1 MSKIKIAIA
10 GVGNCASS
18 LVQGL
23 EYYRNHEQQA
33 LSGLM
38 HPKVGDWSATD
49 VEVVAAFDIDRRK
62 VGQALENAIFAKPN
76 CTTVFQSVLPVSNVT
91 VQMGPVLDGVP
102 DHMEDYDE
110 DNAFRIADEKPVDV
124 TTVLRETG
132 AEVLVCYLP
141 VGSEQA
147 VKHYAEACL
156 EAKVGMVN
164 CVPVFLAS
172 DPVWA
177 QKFREAGVPIVGDD
191 IKSQVGATIVHR
203 TLSRLFEDRGVDVKR
218 TYQLNTGGN
227 TDFLN
232 MLERSRLKSK
242 KKSKTES
249 VQSQFNLRLS
259 DGDIHIGPSDYVP
272 WQNDNKVAFIRMEG
286 LGFGDVPMEL
296 ELRLSVQDSPNSA
309 GVVIDG
315 IRCAKLGLVRGIGG
329 PLEAPSSYYMKSPPV
344 QVRDSV
350 AHDLCNG
357 FIAGDSADVPNE
369 LKLVSTGHLP
379 TPQSDSAPTALIL
392 AAGKGSRLLP
402 STSLPKALAP
412 VAGRTLAERVV
423 QNLRDGA
430 GVSRFVVALGYEADT
445 VKSHFQSVAKH
456 MNVTVE
462 FCSSP
467 DWEKGNGASA
477 LGAADVIGDQP
488 FILSMCDHIYDP
500 TLPGALAKAEL
511 PQDGMLLAVDRNIMD
526 MHDVDDVMK
535 VKLDDTSIKAISKT
549 LSDWD
554 VADTGVMYCT
564 SALFDGLRAAAAD
577 GQHGLAD
584 GLRVLAGKGRAM
596 TVDVT
601 GTWWL
606 DVDTDEALDIAERA
620 LNAQHLASTA

>member
-33 LSGLM
+33 FSGLM
-38 HPKVGDWSATD
+38 HPKIGDWSATD
-49 VEVVAAFDIDRRK
+49 VEVVAAFDVDRRK
-62 VGQALENAIFAKPN
+62 VGQPLEKAIFAKPN
-76 CTTVFQSVLPVSNVT
+76 CTTVFQSVLPVSNVV

-102 DHMEDYDE
+102 DHMDDYDE
-110 DNAFRIADEKPVDV
+110 DNAFRVADLAPVDV
-124 TTVLRETG
+124 TDVLRESG

-141 VGSEQA
+141 VGSENA

-156 EAKVGMVN
+156 DAKVGMVN

-177 QKFREAGVPIVGDD
+177 QRFRDAGVPIVGDD

-315 IRCAKLGLVRGIGG
+315 VRCAKLGLVRGIGG

-350 AHDLCNG
+350 ARDLCDG
-357 FIAGDSADVPNE
+357 FIAGDSPNIPND
-369 LKLVSTGHLP
+369 LKLVSSGHLS
-379 TPQSDSAPTALIL
+379 TEKSDTVPTALIL

-402 STSLPKALAP
+402 LTSLPKALAP
-412 VAGRTLAERVV
+412 VAGQTLAERVV

-430 GVSRFVVALGYEADT
+430 GISRFVVALGYEADT

-456 MNVTVE
+456 MGVSVE
-462 FCSSP
+462 FCTSP

-477 LGAADVIGDQP
+477 LGAADIIGDQP

-500 TLPGALAKAEL
+500 ALPGALVNAEL
-511 PQDGMLLAVDRNIMD
+511 PRDGMLLAVDRNTAD
-526 MHDVDDVMK
+526 MHDIDDVMK
-535 VKLDDTSIKAISKT
+535 VKLNNTSIKAISKT

-606 DVDTDEALDIAERA
+606 DVDTDEALGIAERA
-620 LNAQHLASTA
+620 LNAQRLASTA